1 MKLMFDGGREVRMAD
16 PCCVPAVVDFLE
28 ENIAVTKL
36 DGDSLC
42 TMTIDELSAL
52 IADWR
57 KRRICAG

>member
-16 PCCVPAVVDFLE
+16 PCCVPAVVDSLE

-42 TMTIDELSAL
+42 AVPLMN
-52 IADWR
+52 
-57 KRRICAG
+57 